1 MTEIILTG
9 DQMHQLASATDDV
22 VIADG
27 QGNVI
32 VRLPPKISEKEAAI
46 VEEAKRRLASDQ
58 PRVPFS
64 DVLKRLK
71 EREQQDEK
79 ERP

>member
-9 DQMHQLASATDDV
+9 EQLHQLASATDDV

-32 VRLPPKISEKEAAI
+32 VRLPPRISEDEAKTI
-46 VEEAKRRLASDQ
+46 EEAKRRLASGQ
-58 PRVPFS
+58 PIRPFS
-64 DVLKRLK
+64 EVVKRLK
-71 EREQQDEK
+71 EREREGEK
-79 ERP
+79 PRP

>member
-9 DQMHQLASATDDV
+9 DQTQQLASATDDV
-22 VIADG
+22 VIADVK
-27 QGNVI
+27 GNVI
-32 VRLPPKISEKEAAI
+32 VRLPPRISAEEAAI

-58 PRVPFS
+58 PRIPFS

-71 EREQQDEK
+71 ELERQEK

>member
-32 VRLPPKISEKEAAI
+32 VRLPPKISEKDAAI

-79 ERP
+79 HGA

>member
-1 MTEIILTG
+1 
-9 DQMHQLASATDDV
+9 MHQLASATDDI

-32 VRLPPKISEKEAAI
+32 VRLPPRISDEEAAI
-46 VEEAKRRLASDQ
+46 IAEAKRRLASDQ
-58 PRVPFS
+58 PRIPFS

-71 EREQQDEK
+71 ERERQEEK